1 MIQGT
6 MSGVGKSLIAAGLCR
21 IFKQDGYLV
30 APFKSQ
36 DMAARSYLTSDGLEM
51 SVDQAVQ
58 AQAAGVIPAAEMN
71 PVLLKPTSD
80 TDAQVFVNGLA
91 YGNMSAKEYFSYK
104 KSLVPKIQKSY
115 QKLAAIYDILV
126 IEGAG
131 SPAEIN
137 LRQKD
142 IVNMGMA
149 EMADAPVLLV
159 GDVDRGGVFA
169 QLLGTLLLLEEQE
182 RARVKGLII
191 NRFRGDKS
199 ILQPGIRVLER
210 KSKRPVFGA
219 TPYIQIDLGE
229 ADEKNGCFRS
239 DQVKKNQ
246 PVVTIAVI
254 RLPRI
259 CCLAD
264 FQILEA
270 QPLIELKYVLHADE
284 LGKPD
289 MIILPGTKNTMADL
303 KWLRETGLESALLK
317 RHEDGVVIMGIC
329 GGYQMLGKSLSDPM
343 FTEEGGRARG
353 IGILPVETVFDNMK
367 TRTRVHGTFAKLH
380 GPLGAWSG
388 MPLEGYEIHTGQTT
402 PVPGLSWI
410 RQDLSADNRFAE
422 LKMEHTFCQKKDGWQ
437 QDQVY
442 GTYIHGI
449 FDGEGIV
456 EALICALA
464 ARRGIRMEPVSVK
477 KRREYRETQFDR
489 LADML
494 REHLDMKA
502 VYRIL
507 ERTDEIQSD
516 RGNGT

>member
-1 MIQGT
+1 

-36 DMAARSYLTSDGLEM
+36 DMAARSYLTSEGLEM
-51 SVDQAVQ
+51 SIDQAVQ
-58 AQAAGVIPAAEMN
+58 ARAAGVEPVAEMN

-80 TDAQVFVNGLA
+80 TEAQVFVNGLA
-91 YGNMSAKEYFSYK
+91 YGTMPAKEYFSYK
-104 KSLVPKIQKSY
+104 KNLLPKIQKAY
-115 QKLAAIYDILV
+115 QKLDAVYDILV

-137 LRQKD
+137 LKQKD
-142 IVNMGMA
+142 IVNMGLADMV
-149 EMADAPVLLV
+149 DAPVLLV

-182 RARVKGLII
+182 RSRVRGLII

-199 ILQPGIRVLER
+199 ILYPGIKVLER
-210 KSKRPVFGA
+210 RSKRPVFGA
-219 TPYIQIDLGE
+219 TPYMQIDLGE
-229 ADEKNGCFRS
+229 EDDRSGCFRS
-239 DQVKKNQ
+239 EQTKKNQ

-259 CCLAD
+259 CYLTD

-270 QPLIELKYVLHADE
+270 QPLMKLTYVHHAEE
-284 LGKPD
+284 LGRPD

-303 KWLRETGLESALLK
+303 RWLRETGLEAALLK
-317 RHEDGVVIMGIC
+317 CHEDGVIIMGIC
-329 GGYQMLGKSLSDPM
+329 GGYQMLGQSLSDPM

-367 TRTRVHGTFAKLH
+367 TRMRVHGTFAKLH

-402 PVPGLSWI
+402 PVPGMTWI

-422 LKMEHTFCQKKDGWQ
+422 IKMERTFCQKKDGWQ
-437 QDQVY
+437 QEQVY
-442 GTYIHGI
+442 GTYVHGI

-456 EALICALA
+456 ETLLCALA
-464 ARRGIRMEPVSVK
+464 ARRGIQMEPVSVK

-489 LADML
+489 LADTL

-502 VYRIL
+502 IYRML
-507 ERTDEIQSD
+507 ERADEIPAD